1 MPLKSKIHS
10 VRTGLSHRRTVRLA
24 NRQLSQELAAF
35 TTAADRAEL
44 DEMIERHSAEET
56 REIREILSRL
66 SA

>member
-1 MPLKSKIHS
+1 MPLKSRIHS
-10 VRTGLSHRRTVRLA
+10 VRTSLSHRRTVRLA
-24 NRQLSQELAAF
+24 NRQLSHELAAF

>member
-1 MPLKSKIHS
+1 MPLKSKICS
-10 VRTGLSHRRTVRLA
+10 ARTSLSHRRTVRLA

-44 DEMIERHSAEET
+44 DEMIERHSTEET

>member
-1 MPLKSKIHS
+1 MPLKSKIRS
-10 VRTGLSHRRTVRLA
+10 ARTSLSRRRTVRLA

-44 DEMIERHSAEET
+44 DEMIERHGAEET